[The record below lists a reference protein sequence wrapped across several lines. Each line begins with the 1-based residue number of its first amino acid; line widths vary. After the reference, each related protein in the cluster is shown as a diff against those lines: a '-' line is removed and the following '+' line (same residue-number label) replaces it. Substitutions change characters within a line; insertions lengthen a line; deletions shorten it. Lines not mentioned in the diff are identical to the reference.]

1 MSDHEGIRLQ
11 KVLAQ
16 AGIASRRAAEIMIDE
31 GRIEVNGELVTEQGR
46 RVDVERDVIRVDGA
60 RIPPPRRHV
69 YAVLNK
75 PRGVVST
82 MDDPEGR
89 PTVADHLGKY
99 SRERLFHVGRLDT
112 DTEGMLLLT
121 NDGDFAQRMMHPSY
135 ELTKTYVA
143 EVEGLRRERHPEA
156 ARRKG
161 IRLEDGWVNPD
172 QVKLGAIRTE
182 QRTMITLAIHEGR
195 NRIVRRM
202 FDAVGHPVAALA
214 RTQIGPVRMGQ
225 LRPGELRDLT
235 PRRTRRPAGRR
246 PVVAT
251 AGAGP
256 QKASV
261 ECRGAEFPQS
271 SRLGRAGLRARADAR
286 RLRRFSRT
294 ERDADRQRHRDS
306 LRDADRDRQCHP
318 DHPLVQPGRDH
329 GDG

>member
-1 MSDHEGIRLQ
+1 MAADDEGVRLQ

-16 AGIASRRAAEIMIDE
+16 AGIASRRAAENMVAE
-31 GRIEVNGELVTEQGR
+31 GRIEVNGKLVTEQGR
-46 RVDVERDVIRVDGA
+46 RVDPERDVIRVDGS

-143 EVEGLRRERHPEA
+143 EVEGFVDNATLKRIG
-156 ARRKG
+156 KG

-172 QVKLGAIRTE
+172 HVKLGIRTE

-195 NRIVRRM
+195 NRIVRRL
-202 FDAVGHPVAALA
+202 FDAVGHPVRTLA
-214 RTQIGPVRMGQ
+214 RTQIGPVKMGQ
-225 LRPGELRDLT
+225 LPSGQLRDLT
-235 PRRTRRPAGRR
+235 RDEL
-246 PVVAT
+246 
-251 AGAGP
+251 GA
-256 QKASV
+256 
-261 ECRGAEFPQS
+261 
-271 SRLGRAGLRARADAR
+271 LLDAVK
-286 RLRRFSRT
+286 L
-294 ERDADRQRHRDS
+294 
-306 LRDADRDRQCHP
+306 
-318 DHPLVQPGRDH
+318 
-329 GDG
+329 